1 MQWKLRSGGEG
12 RYRQAKTLPSENK
25 DMEYVIK
32 LWEGDRCY
40 QAPTC
45 DKVNKRIMQ

>member
-1 MQWKLRSGGEG
+1 MRCELGSGGEG
-12 RYRQAKTLPSENK
+12 RPRQAKTLSRENK

-40 QAPTC
+40 QAPAC
-45 DKVNKRIMQ
+45 DKVNKRVMQ